1 MNHSMNDV
9 KATVQLRP
17 EAKRAFIL
25 RIILSVLV
33 FPTVVQYI
41 YMFLSKALKAA
52 GLTGVESVVS
62 LLWKTVGSFI
72 ILLVIVLYLYRASIR
87 KWTYSYMLNYQS
99 QAIAN
104 GFTVCPRC
112 SSPLNEHTGTGSYSV
127 HVGDEVTTTYYS
139 DGTSTSSRKPIYE
152 NRSHRYKY
160 YICSNRSCRLESS
173 YDKIKFGRMPAT
185 KKDAIWL
192 VFGQ

>member
-25 RIILSVLV
+25 RVILSVLV

-72 ILLVIVLYLYRASIR
+72 ILLVIVLYLYRANIR

-99 QAIAN
+99 QAMAN

-112 SSPLNEHTGTGSYSV
+112 SSPLNEHTGT
-127 HVGDEVTTTYYS
+127 DTY
-139 DGTSTSSRKPIYE
+139 
-152 NRSHRYKY
+152 
-160 YICSNRSCRLESS
+160 
-173 YDKIKFGRMPAT
+173 
-185 KKDAIWL
+185 
-192 VFGQ
+192 

>member
-72 ILLVIVLYLYRASIR
+72 ILLVIVLYLYRANIR

-112 SSPLNEHTGTGSYSV
+112 SSPLNEHTGTDTYSV

-139 DGTSTSSRKPIYE
+139 DGTSTSNRKPIYE
-152 NRSHRYKY
+152 NRSHKYKY

-173 YDKIKFGRMPAT
+173 YHKIKFGRMPAT

>member
-41 YMFLSKALKAA
+41 YMFVSKALKAA
-52 GLTGVESVVS
+52 GLTDVESVAD

-72 ILLVIVLYLYRASIR
+72 ILLVIVLYLYRANIR

-99 QAIAN
+99 QAMAN

-127 HVGDEVTTTYYS
+127 HVGDKVTTTYYS
-139 DGTSTSSRKPIYE
+139 DGTSTSNRKPIYE
-152 NRSHRYKY
+152 NRSYKYKY
-160 YICSNRSCRLESS
+160 YICSNRSC
-173 YDKIKFGRMPAT
+173 
-185 KKDAIWL
+185 
-192 VFGQ
+192 